1 MKIEELNE
9 SQKKAVEF
17 NGKHLLVLAGAGTGK
32 THTII
37 SRAAYLISSGTRG
50 NRIQILS
57 FTRKSANEIVERVN
71 SMFRD
76 SKDAK
81 LLNGSTFHAWCMNI
95 IKSNP
100 AIFKVSDYSVID
112 RDDQLSIF
120 RLICGRDPKIIEETR
135 LTAKVLL
142 DLYSFARNTRKNV
155 TETIRLKCLSNSKD
169 DTAAKEI
176 EKIKP
181 YLISVFSNYEA
192 KKRERKYLDYDDI
205 LDVVSSGLK
214 NNKEARDFISDQYDH
229 ILVDEM
235 QDTNPL
241 QWELL
246 SSFQEKCCLFCVG
259 DDAQSIYAFR
269 GADFSN
275 VHKFNERVPNSET
288 YRLEDNYRSTQEI
301 LDFSNWLLKQ
311 SPLNY
316 NKRLRAIRGSGEMP
330 VIMNFENE
338 WEEAEWVACDI
349 LDNFTKDGIGY
360 ENHLVLIRSSFA
372 GRPIERSLLEKKIPY
387 KVFGGVGLMAS
398 AHIRDVASA
407 LRIVAN
413 IYDEIAW
420 MRYLTLWSKIGDQ
433 TATKLINE
441 LLDLSNIEDVLELLK
456 QKHLHDNELITT
468 LSAIK
473 NLVNKPADAIR
484 IALSIM
490 EVRLSVLYKE
500 NWERRRKP
508 DFQILIKLAEKHGS
522 IGEFITEYV
531 LDPKLNE
538 SYLDN
543 PDLKDTV
550 TISTVHS
557 AKGLESKVCYVIN
570 VSIGAY
576 PNQMSIDEGQDAI
589 EEERRVLYVAL
600 TRAKDELYVTRIIN
614 SIQEY
619 DSAISM
625 QQNKRREILNSEAD
639 VEHSDIDEL
648 KSDVADNSNLYFLN
662 DLPADLAINEILE
675 QTRNAISR
683 RTYDGSVIAETEFG
697 IDLT

>member
-1 MKIEELNE
+1 MNLDKLNDC
-9 SQKKAVEF
+9 QRKAVEYK
-17 NGKHLLVLAGAGTGK
+17 GKHLLVLAGAGTGK

-37 SRAAYLISSGTRG
+37 SRAAYLIANGVDG

-57 FTRKSANEIVERVN
+57 FTRKSASEIVERVN

-81 LLNGSTFHAWCMNI
+81 QLNGSTFHAWCMNI

-100 AIFKVSDYSVID
+100 RVFKVSDYSVID

-120 RLICGRDPKIIEETR
+120 KLICGKNSKIIEETR
-135 LTAKVLL
+135 LTAATLL
-142 DLYSFARNTRKNV
+142 DTYSFARNTRKNV
-155 TETIRLKCLSNSKD
+155 SDTVRLKFLNNSSD
-169 DTAAKEI
+169 ENANKEI
-176 EKIKP
+176 ERIKP
-181 YLISVFSNYEA
+181 YLVLVFTNYEA

-205 LDVVSSGLK
+205 LDVVSAGLK
-214 NNKEARDFISDQYDH
+214 NNKEARNYITSQYDH

-246 SSFQEKCCLFCVG
+246 NSFQENCCLFCVG

-275 VHKFNERVPNSET
+275 VHKFGERVPDSET

-301 LDFSNWLLKQ
+301 LDLSNWLLKQ

-316 NKRLRAIRGSGEMP
+316 NKQLRAIRGTGEMP

-338 WEEAEWVACDI
+338 WREAEWVSCDI
-349 LDNFTKDGIGY
+349 LENYTKDGLGY
-360 ENHLVLIRSSFA
+360 EDHLVLVRSAFA
-372 GRPIERSLLEKKIPY
+372 GRAVEHFFLEKKIPY
-387 KVFGGVGLMAS
+387 RVFGGVGLMAS

-413 IYDEIAW
+413 IFDEIAW

-433 TATKLINE
+433 TASKLINE
-441 LLDLSNIEDVLELLK
+441 LLDLSNIDDCIELLK
-456 QKHLHDNELITT
+456 TKDLKNPDLIKT

-473 NLVNKPADAIR
+473 YFNNNPSEAIR
-484 IALSIM
+484 VALSSM
-490 EVRLSVLYKE
+490 ENQLFYIYKE
-500 NWERRRKP
+500 NWSQKRKP

-522 IGEFITEYV
+522 INEFITEYV
-531 LDPKLNE
+531 LDPQLNE
-538 SYLDN
+538 SYLKNDEI
-543 PDLKDTV
+543 KEKV

-557 AKGLESKVCYVIN
+557 AKGLESKICYVIN
-570 VSIGAY
+570 VSVGAY
-576 PNQMSIDEGQDAI
+576 PSKRSLDEGSDAV

-614 SIQEY
+614 TIQDYDLSVTNLQKQRKELLDNDSNEIHVSTNIAEY
-619 DSAISM
+619 SPTT
-625 QQNKRREILNSEAD
+625 
-639 VEHSDIDEL
+639 
-648 KSDVADNSNLYFLN
+648 YFLN
-662 DLPADLAINEILE
+662 ELPSELVINQISER
-675 QTRNAISR
+675 TKNAISSKIY
-683 RTYDGSVIAETEFG
+683 TGAVIAENEFG
-697 IDLT
+697 IDLS

>member
-1 MKIEELNE
+1 
-9 SQKKAVEF
+9 
-17 NGKHLLVLAGAGTGK
+17 
-32 THTII
+32 
-37 SRAAYLISSGTRG
+37 
-50 NRIQILS
+50 
-57 FTRKSANEIVERVN
+57 
-71 SMFRD
+71 
-76 SKDAK
+76 
-81 LLNGSTFHAWCMNI
+81 
-95 IKSNP
+95 
-100 AIFKVSDYSVID
+100 
-112 RDDQLSIF
+112 
-120 RLICGRDPKIIEETR
+120 
-135 LTAKVLL
+135 
-142 DLYSFARNTRKNV
+142 
-155 TETIRLKCLSNSKD
+155 
-169 DTAAKEI
+169 
-176 EKIKP
+176 
-181 YLISVFSNYEA
+181 
-192 KKRERKYLDYDDI
+192 
-205 LDVVSSGLK
+205 LK